1 MSDLNHKM
9 EEVLAKLKT
18 ERDELKVKLHL
29 LKADAKDEWEEMEK
43 RWQHIE
49 ARMKKVGE
57 SASESGEDVAAAGKQ
72 LAEEIG
78 NAYKRIRKSMG

>member
-1 MSDLNHKM
+1 MSDFGKKM
-9 EEVLAKLKT
+9 DEALAKLKT

-29 LKADAKDEWEEMEK
+29 LKADARDEWDEVEK
-43 RWQHIE
+43 RWDHFE

-57 SASESGEDVAAAGKQ
+57 SAADSGEDVAAAGKQ

-78 NAYKRIRKSMG
+78 NAYKRIRKSLG

>member
-1 MSDLNHKM
+1 MSDLGDRM
-9 EEVLAKLKT
+9 EEALAKLRT

-29 LKADAKDEWEEMEK
+29 LKADAKDEWDAVEK
-43 RWQHIE
+43 RWEHFE
-49 ARMKKVGE
+49 ARMKKVGA
-57 SASESGEDVAAAGKQ
+57 SAADSSEDVAAAGKQ